1 MQRFLSAAAIA
12 CLGVLPAAPVV
23 AQSPDASPAGGVRS
37 PERPIEG
44 GTGTRPSTG
53 SAAAGT
59 PKKSSALLSDEAEL
73 TRVAGLYEAG
83 KYLQCSTEIERLL
96 DPTGHTLLR
105 QPAIVESA
113 RVYWAACLLGV
124 GESEAADAPLRAAIH
139 ENPQMKPPDSLVF
152 PQPVIERFLKV
163 RDSLINEIRAA
174 EQARIRQAQAEARQR
189 QQALERDRNRM
200 RALEK
205 LAEQET
211 VVIKNRRW
219 LAALPFGVGQ
229 FQNREAGL
237 GTTLLVSQVLLSAA
251 SLTAV
256 IVQSKLATQADEL
269 RRSGGTVDEER
280 LQQSQRAWGTVKTVS
295 FWAFAALAAGGI
307 AQAQIEFVPEVREYH
322 RRPLPPGLA
331 PSPAPAQKPGDVSAL
346 PYFDR
351 RGGGLSFSGRF

>member
-1 MQRFLSAAAIA
+1 MPGPGPGFRMQRFLSAAAIA
-12 CLGVLPAAPVV
+12 CLGVLRPA
-23 AQSPDASPAGGVRS
+23 PAGAQAADGHQ
-37 PERPIEG
+37 PG
-44 GTGTRPSTG
+44 ATAKPSVP
-53 SAAAGT
+53 A

-73 TRVAGLYEAG
+73 TRVAGLYESG
-83 KYLQCSTEIERLL
+83 KYRECSTEIERLL

-174 EQARIRQAQAEARQR
+174 EQARIRQAQADARLR
-189 QQALERDRNRM
+189 QQSLERDRNRM
-200 RALEK
+200 LALEK

-211 VVIKNRRW
+211 IVIRNRRW

-229 FQNREAGL
+229 FQNRETGL
-237 GTTLLVSQVLLSAA
+237 GATLLVSEVLLGAA

-256 IVQSKLATQADEL
+256 IVQGKLATQADEL
-269 RRSGGTVDEER
+269 IRAGGTVDDER

-295 FWAFAALAAGGI
+295 FWAFVAVAAGGI
-307 AQAQIEFVPEVREYH
+307 AHAQLEFVPEFREYQ
-322 RRPLPPGLA
+322 RRPLPPGLG
-331 PSPAPAQKPGDVSAL
+331 PSPAQKPADVSAL
-346 PYFDR
+346 PYFDQ
-351 RGGGLSFSGRF
+351 RGGGLSVTGRF